1 MTPMDRPYAQADMDA
16 VSDCPELTDAQI
28 ANARPFVDVFPDLAR
43 AMRARPM
50 SSTSA
55 KSPPDGMQADS

>member
-50 SSTSA
+50 LSTSA

>member
-16 VSDCPELTDAQI
+16 VLDCPELTDAQI

-50 SSTSA
+50 SSTST
-55 KSPPDGMQADS
+55 KSPPDGAQADS